1 MRLILRTFI
10 LCMALLLVSG
20 CEKKTPPIP
29 EDGRPIVVASTTMLT
44 DLARQIGGD
53 AVRVEGIMSPG
64 GDPHLYQPTPK
75 DARLVAS
82 SHLVIKSGLHL
93 EGWIDDLLDNA
104 GGTRP
109 TVVASQGI
117 TPLHMEGFAG
127 GVDPH
132 FWFDLQAWTIA
143 SRNVGRALISL
154 VGKDT
159 PKGEAIRQR
168 LDAYLQLIGRLDV
181 WVRDRLSGIP
191 KEQRILVSS
200 HDAFNYFG
208 KAYNIEVVGVQ
219 GISTDQKA
227 SQRDV
232 ANIIEKIKKHK
243 VRTVFV
249 ETSVNPALIEQV
261 ARETGASIE
270 GPLYSDS
277 IGAADGPAGTF
288 VGTMVENVRMIGK
301 ALGGDY
307 REFRLEP

>member
-10 LCMALLLVSG
+10 FCVALILVSG
-20 CEKKTPPIP
+20 CEKKTPPMP
-29 EDGRPIVVASTTMLT
+29 DDGRPIIVVSTTMLT
-44 DLARQIGGD
+44 DLTRQIGGD

-82 SHLVIKSGLHL
+82 SHLVIKSGLKL

-109 TVVASQGI
+109 TVIASRGVKPI
-117 TPLHMEGFAG
+117 HMEGFVD

-132 FWFDLQAWTIA
+132 FWFDLEAWTVA
-143 SRNVGRALISL
+143 AKNVSQALISL
-154 VGKDT
+154 IGKDT
-159 PKGEAIRQR
+159 PQADEIRKRMQ
-168 LDAYLQLIGRLDV
+168 DYLQQVGRLDI
-181 WVRDRLSGIP
+181 WVRDMLRTIP
-191 KEQRILVSS
+191 KEERMLVSS

-208 KAYNIEVVGVQ
+208 RAYDIEVVGVQ
-219 GISTDQKA
+219 GVSTDQVA
-227 SQRDV
+227 SQRDL
-232 ANIIEKIKKHK
+232 ANIIEKVKKHQVK
-243 VRTVFV
+243 AVFV

-261 ARETGASIE
+261 ARETGAKLA

-288 VGTMVENVRMIGK
+288 VGTVTENIRMLTE
-301 ALGGDY
+301 ALGGEY
-307 REFRLEP
+307 HPFPMEP